1 MAIAPGTRLG
11 SYEVLSPLGRGGMGE
26 VYRARHVK
34 LGRDVAIKVLPG
46 DVSSDSDRLSRFE
59 REARAASALNH
70 PNIVTI
76 HDIDERDGTHYIA
89 MELVEGR
96 TLREL
101 VALGPLSPGGPAGLL
116 ALARQ
121 IAEGLAKAHAA
132 GIVHRDL
139 KPENLMV
146 TDDGL
151 LKILDFGLAKLAPPV
166 AEAGSDVL
174 TLAEP
179 TLAGV
184 LLGTVPYMSPEQA
197 SGRSVDFRSDQ
208 FSLGSILYEMAT
220 GRQAFQKNTIPQTL
234 AAIIEDEPKPL
245 GRSGLSA
252 PLVAILEKC
261 LAKKP
266 EHRFASTRDL
276 LAALQAVPE
285 TKTPSRLRRRAVFT
299 FAGLAA
305 VLLAWALLPG
315 ASDLWRSVAPAKA
328 PPGIQAVA
336 VLPLQNL
343 SGDPEE
349 EYLADGMTEALI
361 TDLANIGALKVISRS
376 SVARFKKSETPLAD
390 IARELRVDAL
400 VEGSAQRVGNRV
412 RITAQLIDPSTG
424 RALWAERYE
433 RDYGD
438 LLLLQGEVAQAI
450 AREIGAVVTP
460 EEKERLTARRTVA
473 PEALE
478 AYLRGVYHRQ
488 RHTPQDLDTSLR
500 YLEAALAIDPDY
512 ALAHAGIAQLWGARM
527 QAGLVQP
534 LQARAPRLAAIQRA
548 LELDSNLSEA
558 HMALAQMR
566 TYSEWDWE
574 GARTE
579 FRRAIELNPSNAQA
593 RIFYS
598 HLMTVTGQGEEGTEE
613 AERALELD
621 PLNPMIQALTGV
633 QLLMR
638 GRLEEGIARIRATLE
653 RTPGF
658 GFGHAPLWFALHQQ
672 GKHDEAISEA
682 KASFATAKADA
693 DVVEALERGY
703 AEGGYGEAMRR
714 AAATLQARSRSAHVP
729 AINMVQ
735 LYDMA
740 GSIDSALEWLERGY
754 EERDANMPYIAV
766 MLFSEDLRTHPRFQ
780 DMLRRMNLP
789 DLRSSR

>member
-1 MAIAPGTRLG
+1 
-11 SYEVLSPLGRGGMGE
+11 
-26 VYRARHVK
+26 
-34 LGRDVAIKVLPG
+34 
-46 DVSSDSDRLSRFE
+46 
-59 REARAASALNH
+59 
-70 PNIVTI
+70 
-76 HDIDERDGTHYIA
+76 
-89 MELVEGR
+89 
-96 TLREL
+96 
-101 VALGPLSPGGPAGLL
+101 
-116 ALARQ
+116 
-121 IAEGLAKAHAA
+121 
-132 GIVHRDL
+132 
-139 KPENLMV
+139 MV

-151 LKILDFGLAKLAPPV
+151 VKILDFGLAKLAPSA
-166 AEAGSDVL
+166 AEAESDLL

-179 TLAGV
+179 TRAGV
-184 LLGTVPYMSPEQA
+184 VLGTVPYMSPEQA

-220 GRQAFQKNTIPQTL
+220 GRQAFKKDTTPQTL
-234 AAIIEDEPKPL
+234 AAIIEDEPEPL
-245 GRSGLSA
+245 GRRSGLPA
-252 PLVAILEKC
+252 PLVTLIEKC
-261 LAKKP
+261 LAKNP
-266 EHRFASTRDL
+266 ERRFASTRDL
-276 LAALQAVPE
+276 AGALQAVPE
-285 TKTPSRLRRRAVFT
+285 TPAPSRLRRRAVFAL
-299 FAGLAA
+299 AGLAA
-305 VLLAWALLPG
+305 VLVAGTLLPR
-315 ASDLWRSVAPAKA
+315 AFDLWRSVAPGDA
-328 PPGIQAVA
+328 PRGIQAVA

-349 EYLADGMTEALI
+349 EYFADGMTEALI

-376 SVARFKKSETPLAD
+376 SVARYKKTETPLAD
-390 IARELRVDAL
+390 IARELRVDAI
-400 VEGSAQRVGNRV
+400 VEGSVQRVGNRA
-412 RITAQLIDPSTG
+412 RIMVQLIDPKTG
-424 RALWAERYE
+424 RALWGERYE

-450 AREIGAVVTP
+450 ARRIGAGVTP
-460 EEKERLTARRTVA
+460 EERERLTARRAVA

-512 ALAHAGIAQLWGARM
+512 ALAHAGVAQVWGARM
-527 QAGLVQP
+527 TAGLVVP
-534 LQARAPRLAAIQRA
+534 REAGPPRLAAIRRA

-558 HMALAQMR
+558 HMALAQMQ
-566 TYSEWDWE
+566 TFYEWDWE

-598 HLMTVTGQGEEGTEE
+598 HLLTLTGQAEEGTDE
-613 AERALELD
+613 AERASELD
-621 PLNPMIQALTGV
+621 PLNPMIQALSGV

-638 GRLEEGIARIRATLE
+638 GRLDEGIARIRATLE

-658 GFGHAPLWFALHQQ
+658 GFGHAPLWFALYQQ
-672 GKHDEAISEA
+672 GKYDEAISEA
-682 KASFATAKADA
+682 KNNFATAKADA

-703 AEGGYGEAMRR
+703 SEGGYREAMRR

-729 AINMVQ
+729 SIIMVQ

-740 GSIDSALEWLERGY
+740 GDTDKALEWLERAY

-766 MLFSEDLRTHPRFQ
+766 MLFSEELRTHPRFQ

-789 DLRSSR
+789 ELRSSR

>member
-1 MAIAPGTRLG
+1 MAIGPGTRLG

-101 VALGPLSPGGPAGLL
+101 VAGGPIALERLL

-151 LKILDFGLAKLAPPV
+151 VKILDFGLAKLAPSV
-166 AEAGSDVL
+166 AEAESDVL

-179 TLAGV
+179 TRAGV
-184 LLGTVPYMSPEQA
+184 ILGTVPYMSPEQA

-220 GRQAFQKNTIPQTL
+220 GRQAFKKETMPQTL
-234 AAIIEDEPKPL
+234 AAIIEDEPEPL
-245 GRSGLSA
+245 GKSGLPA
-252 PLVAILEKC
+252 PLVALIEKC

-266 EHRFASTRDL
+266 ERRFASTRDL
-276 LAALQAVPE
+276 AASLQAVPE
-285 TKTPSRLRRRAVFT
+285 TPTPSRLRRRAVFT
-299 FAGLAA
+299 FAGLVAI
-305 VLLAWALLPG
+305 LLAWTLLPR
-315 ASDLWRSVAPAKA
+315 AFDLWLSVAPGDA
-328 PPGIQAVA
+328 PQGIQAVA

-349 EYLADGMTEALI
+349 EYFADGMTEALI

-376 SVARFKKSETPLAD
+376 SVARYRKTETPLAD
-390 IARELRVDAL
+390 IARELRVDAV
-400 VEGSAQRVGNRV
+400 VEGSAQRVGNRA

-424 RALWAERYE
+424 RALWGKRYE

-450 AREIGAVVTP
+450 AREIGAVLTP
-460 EEKERLTARRTVA
+460 EEKERLTARRSVA

-512 ALAHAGIAQLWGARM
+512 ALAHAGIAQVWGARL
-527 QAGLVQP
+527 QAGLVLP
-534 LQARAPRLAAIQRA
+534 LEARAPRLAAIQRA
-548 LELDSNLSEA
+548 LELDDNLSEA

-598 HLMTVTGQGEEGTEE
+598 HLMTVTGEGEEATEE

-638 GRLEEGIARIRATLE
+638 GRMEEGIARIRATLE

-658 GFGHAPLWFALHQQ
+658 GFGHAPLWFALYHQ
-672 GKHDEAISEA
+672 GKYDEAISEA
-682 KASFATAKADA
+682 KNSFATAKADA

-703 AEGGYGEAMRR
+703 AEGGYREAMRR
-714 AAATLQARSRSAHVP
+714 AAATLQVRSRSTHVA

-740 GSIDSALEWLERGY
+740 GDTDRALEWLERAY
-754 EERDANMPYIAV
+754 EERDTNMPYLAV
-766 MLFSEDLRTHPRFQ
+766 MLFSEDLRTDPRFQ